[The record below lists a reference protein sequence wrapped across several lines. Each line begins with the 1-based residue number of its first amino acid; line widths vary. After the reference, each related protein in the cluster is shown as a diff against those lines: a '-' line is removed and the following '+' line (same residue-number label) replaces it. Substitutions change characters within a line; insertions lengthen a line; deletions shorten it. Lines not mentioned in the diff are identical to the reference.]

1 MALQIFLFIKYRHIT
16 LRQQI
21 SPHTNLLVIFAL
33 HKKKIE
39 YHQCFIS
46 SLLVYFV
53 IVIDGNQT
61 ITILSQAYY
70 EFALLYSINIES
82 SQNEYNYP
90 LMLTAII
97 KYKKELQFIYRNL
110 YANMKYAAIFNI
122 CNTIID
128 KIHKLQQNN
137 AILIDVVMPFL
148 MIYRMYCY
156 RPQN

>member
-1 MALQIFLFIKYRHIT
+1 M
-16 LRQQI
+16 
-21 SPHTNLLVIFAL
+21 
-33 HKKKIE
+33 
-39 YHQCFIS
+39 
-46 SLLVYFV
+46 
-53 IVIDGNQT
+53 IDGNQT
-61 ITILSQAYY
+61 ITILSQAYD

-128 KIHKLQQNN
+128 KIHKLQ
-137 AILIDVVMPFL
+137 
-148 MIYRMYCY
+148 
-156 RPQN
+156 